1 MYKIL
6 IVEDETNI
14 AELLAEHLKKWGFA
28 VDLVSDFSDVE
39 GQFLASKPDLVLL
52 DISLPFYNGY
62 YWCDRIRKNSN
73 VPIVFLSSH
82 TENMDIIMAMNMG
95 GDDYITKPFSLD
107 VATAKIQA
115 MLRRTYRLHS
125 EPQTLAAREVV
136 LNLNDAS
143 ICYKGTKVELSKNE
157 FKIMQTLLENK
168 NQVVTRERLM
178 KRLWDSD
185 CFIDDNTLTVNVNRL
200 RRRLEEAGVHDLIVT
215 KKGMG
220 YIVYD

>member
-62 YWCDRIRKNSN
+62 YWCDRIRKISN

-82 TENMDIIMAMNMG
+82 AENMDIIMAMNMG

-125 EPQTLAAREVV
+125 EPQTLAAGEVV
-136 LNLNDAS
+136 LNLNDAT
-143 ICYKGTKVELSKNE
+143 ICYKGAKVELSKNE

-168 NQVVTRERLM
+168 NQVVTREQLM

-185 CFIDDNTLTVNVNRL
+185 SFIDDNTLTVNVKRL
-200 RRRLEEAGVHDLIVT
+200 RRRLEEAGIYDLIAT

-220 YIVYD
+220 YIIHD